1 MTIIHTH
8 TVPINELKPGMVLC
22 AIVKQRGR
30 LEVKAKG
37 KVRDQSVIEQLIAS
51 GVDSVL
57 IETNKPIE
65 APPSQP
71 VEKKVTS
78 TPKPAPTKVAE
89 PKSLKPPIGEASFE
103 DTSSGDIFDLTDGFD
118 DMYDMPIETSAE
130 EFTDKP
136 AATSF
141 ADEAVMAEQLIIE
154 CKSLHI
160 NAAHNIERKADID
173 LSSAQKLVDEL
184 HKSLIRNPDSLLCLS
199 MIRNE
204 GEYVT
209 NHAMHVSILLC
220 HFARYLEM
228 PEKDCQRMAL
238 LGYFFDIGMLKVPR
252 EILYKQGST
261 TADEQKIIQS
271 HVQHSLDLLAPL
283 ALDNDI
289 MLAIEQHHE
298 RLDGSG
304 YPKGLKGE
312 DIHVYSRMLA
322 IVDCYEAV
330 TTNRPFQ
337 KKCSPAAALKIITH
351 KDYGYDLKLAL
362 KFIRCIGVYPV
373 GSLVILSNKRIAIV
387 IRNNEESAHK
397 PVVMAFYSITHNE
410 YIENQEIDLSAK
422 TNTLRIEQPTLPEH
436 YRLDMN
442 KVSF

>member
-1 MTIIHTH
+1 
-8 TVPINELKPGMVLC
+8 MVLC
-22 AIVKQRGR
+22 AIAKQSGR
-30 LEVKAKG
+30 LEVKKKG
-37 KVRDQSVIEQLIAS
+37 KVSDQSVIEQLIAA
-51 GVDSVL
+51 GVESVM
-57 IETNKPIE
+57 IETSEPIA
-65 APPSQP
+65 APPPPKP
-71 VEKKVTS
+71 VVSKV
-78 TPKPAPTKVAE
+78 KPAPKPVTKAAAAPKQPE
-89 PKSLKPPIGEASFE
+89 PQIAEASF
-103 DTSSGDIFDLTDGFD
+103 DDAASGEIFDLADGFD
-118 DMYDMPIETSAE
+118 DMSEMPIEPIAE
-130 EFTDKP
+130 SFKHEP
-136 AATSF
+136 VATRF
-141 ADEAVMAEQLIIE
+141 EDEAVMAEQLIIE
-154 CKSLHI
+154 CKNLHQ
-160 NAAHNIERKADID
+160 NAALNIERKADID
-173 LSSAQKLVDEL
+173 LSSAQKLVDEV
-184 HKSLIRNPDSLLCLS
+184 HQSLIRNPNSLLCLS

-252 EILYKQGST
+252 EILYKQGRT
-261 TADEQKIIQS
+261 TLDEQKIIQS

-283 ALDNDI
+283 KLDNDI

-312 DIHVYSRMLA
+312 DIHIYSRMLA

-337 KKCSPAAALKIITH
+337 KKCSPAAALKIVSN

-387 IRNNEESAHK
+387 VRNNEESALK
-397 PVVMAFYSITHNE
+397 PVVMAFYSITHSE
-410 YIENQEIDLSAK
+410 YIEKQEVDLSAK
-422 TNTLRIEQPTLPEH
+422 TNTLSIEQPTLPEH
-436 YRLDMN
+436 YRLDMS